1 MYKLLLVDDE
11 PIIREGLER
20 IIDWEKLDLKLTA
33 SCPNAIAALDSMTDD
48 MPDILLTDIRLPG
61 MTGLELV
68 QRAVTLHP
76 MLQTLILS
84 GHDTFQYAQQALK
97 YGVIEYLLKPCSQ
110 KEMEEALLRACQ
122 AVDRQRKKV
131 LYLYEERRQ
140 RIKSLVDSFNALR
153 ESEADAEQ
161 LEKQVGELVKT
172 VEDPSL
178 LQETLVAVVIGCM
191 GAGQAEW
198 GMNIITDALHDRRSL
213 EELISRTLL
222 RLRREGSAARSNDF
236 VQQIISYTSVHYADE
251 SLSLQYLADKVVYMN
266 ADYIGRE
273 FTRAVGQ
280 KFSSYLLGIKNI
292 PSSYYE
298 AAIVDGAGPV
308 RRFFS
313 ITLPLL
319 TPIIFFNLI
328 NQVIG
333 AFQAFNSSY
342 LITKGKPLN
351 TTLYYGVH
359 LYNKAFNQFEMGYG
373 SAMAWFML
381 LIIAFFTALI
391 FRSSSAWVY
400 YESEGR

>member
-76 MLQTLILS
+76 ML
-84 GHDTFQYAQQALK
+84 
-97 YGVIEYLLKPCSQ
+97 
-110 KEMEEALLRACQ
+110 
-122 AVDRQRKKV
+122 
-131 LYLYEERRQ
+131 
-140 RIKSLVDSFNALR
+140 LVDSFNALR

-273 FTRAVGQ
+273 FTRAMGQ
-280 KFSSYLLGIKNI
+280 KFSSYLLGIRMEHAK
-292 PSSYYE
+292 SLMRADRSLHSYEIAEKVGLGDNPHYFSQLFRKYTGTTPK
-298 AAIVDGAGPV
+298 DY
-308 RRFFS
+308 RRF
-313 ITLPLL
+313 LDEQP
-319 TPIIFFNLI
+319 
-328 NQVIG
+328 
-333 AFQAFNSSY
+333 
-342 LITKGKPLN
+342 
-351 TTLYYGVH
+351 
-359 LYNKAFNQFEMGYG
+359 
-373 SAMAWFML
+373 
-381 LIIAFFTALI
+381 
-391 FRSSSAWVY
+391 
-400 YESEGR
+400 GRPE